1 MSVQQQ
7 VSEEATI
14 QIKMTY
20 KNIMSRKTIELEAID
35 PVEIYGAANK
45 NLEALCTYF
54 PNLKVI
60 ARGNQIILEG
70 SDEDTESFESKIN
83 KLIERR
89 NHKMKL
95 TPYDVEDLFDG
106 DASPDRFKLTG
117 DAVIVFGNDGKPIK
131 ARNKTQ
137 QEMVKAYFEND
148 LIYAIG
154 PAGTGKTYIAIA
166 LAVKALKN
174 REVKRIIL
182 TRPAVEAGE
191 RLGFLP
197 GDLKDKLD
205 PYLQPLYDALGDM
218 IPARKLQELMADG
231 TIQIAP
237 LAYMRGRTLDRA
249 CVILDEAQNTNLGQL
264 KMFLTRMGC
273 DAKFIVTGDAS
284 QIDLPNKNDSG
295 LLKGIELTRNIK
307 GISTIVFK
315 NEDIVR
321 HPLVAK
327 IVKAFDKVSAA
338 KANKEKVTDECR

>member
-1 MSVQQQ
+1 
-7 VSEEATI
+7 
-14 QIKMTY
+14 
-20 KNIMSRKTIELEAID
+20 MSRSTIRLEAID
-35 PVEIYGAANK
+35 PIEIYGTTNK
-45 NLEALCTYF
+45 NLEALSSYF
-54 PNLKVI
+54 PELKAV
-60 ARGNQIILEG
+60 ARGCEIILEG
-70 SDEDTESFESKIN
+70 KDEDIEKFTAKL
-83 KLIERR
+83 KMLIERR
-89 NHKMKL
+89 QHKMNI
-95 TPYDVEDLFDG
+95 TPYDVEDLFENEDK
-106 DASPDRFKLTG
+106 PDRFRLCG
-117 DAVIVFGNDGKPIK
+117 DAVIVHGNDGKPIK
-131 ARNKTQ
+131 ARNRTQ
-137 QEMVKAYFEND
+137 EEMVKAYFEND
-148 LIYAIG
+148 LIFAVG

-166 LAVKALKN
+166 LAVRALKN
-174 REVKRIIL
+174 REIKRIIL

-218 IPARKLQELMADG
+218 IPPKRLQEFMAEG

-295 LLKGIELTRNIK
+295 LLKGIELTKNIK
-307 GISTIVFK
+307 GIKTILFR

-327 IVKAFDKVSAA
+327 IVKAFE
-338 KANKEKVTDECR
+338 NK

>member
-1 MSVQQQ
+1 M
-7 VSEEATI
+7 
-14 QIKMTY
+14 
-20 KNIMSRKTIELEAID
+20 NNRKTIRLEAID
-35 PVEIYGAANK
+35 PIEIYGAANR
-45 NLEALCTYF
+45 NLEAMCSYF
-54 PNLKVI
+54 PELKVI
-60 ARGNQIILEG
+60 ARGNEIILEG
-70 SDEDTESFESKIN
+70 SDKDMEDFEV
-83 KLIERR
+83 KLRR
-89 NHKMKL
+89 LIQRRQHKMNV

-106 DASPDRFKLTG
+106 ETVPDRFKLCG
-117 DAVIVFGNDGKPIK
+117 QSPIVHGNDGKPIK
-131 ARNKTQ
+131 ARNRTQ
-137 QEMVKAYFEND
+137 EEMVKAYFEND
-148 LIYAIG
+148 LIFAVG

-166 LAVKALKN
+166 LAVRALKN
-174 REVKRIIL
+174 REIKRIIL

-218 IPARKLQELMADG
+218 IPAKRLQEFMAEG

-284 QIDLPNKNDSG
+284 QIDLPNKKDSG
-295 LLKGIELTRNIK
+295 LIRGMELTKNIK
-307 GISTIVFK
+307 GVKSIVFK

-327 IVKAFDKVSAA
+327 IVKAFDKAENNRVGG
-338 KANKEKVTDECR
+338 KRK

>member
-1 MSVQQQ
+1 MSK
-7 VSEEATI
+7 ETI
-14 QIKMTY
+14 
-20 KNIMSRKTIELEAID
+20 RLEAID
-35 PVEIYGAANK
+35 PIEIYGAANR
-45 NLEALCTYF
+45 NLEALCSYF
-54 PNLKVI
+54 PELKVA
-60 ARGNQIILEG
+60 ARGNDIFLEG
-70 SDEDTESFESKIN
+70 SENDIADFTSKLTM
-83 KLIERR
+83 LIERR
-89 NHKMKL
+89 NHKTSI
-95 TPYDVEDLFDG
+95 TPYDVEDIFDG
-106 DASPDRFKLTG
+106 ESRPDRFKICS
-117 DAVIVFGNDGKPIK
+117 DAVIVHGNDGKPIK
-131 ARNKTQ
+131 ARNLTQ

-148 LIYAIG
+148 LIFAVG

-166 LAVKALKN
+166 LAVRALKN
-174 REVKRIIL
+174 REIKRIIL

-218 IPARKLQELMADG
+218 IPAKRLQEFMAEG

-284 QIDLPNKNDSG
+284 QIDLPNRNDSG
-295 LLKGIELTRNIK
+295 LLKGIELIKNIK
-307 GISTIVFK
+307 GVKTITFR

-327 IVKAFDKVSAA
+327 IVKAFDK
-338 KANKEKVTDECR
+338 N

>member
-1 MSVQQQ
+1 MSK
-7 VSEEATI
+7 STI
-14 QIKMTY
+14 
-20 KNIMSRKTIELEAID
+20 RLEAID
-35 PVEIYGAANK
+35 PIEIYGAANK
-45 NLEALCTYF
+45 NLEALCSYF
-54 PNLKVI
+54 PELKAI
-60 ARGNQIILEG
+60 ARGCEIILDG
-70 SDEDTESFESKIN
+70 KDEDIEKFTAKL
-83 KLIERR
+83 KMLIERR
-89 NHKMKL
+89 QHKMNI
-95 TPYDVEDLFDG
+95 TPYDVEDLFENEDK
-106 DASPDRFKLTG
+106 PDRFKLCG
-117 DAVIVFGNDGKPIK
+117 DSVIVHGNDGKPIK
-131 ARNKTQ
+131 ARNRTQ
-137 QEMVKAYFEND
+137 EEMVKAYFEND
-148 LIYAIG
+148 LVFAVG

-166 LAVKALKN
+166 LAVRALKN
-174 REVKRIIL
+174 REIKRIIL

-218 IPARKLQELMADG
+218 IPPKRLQEFMAEG

-284 QIDLPNKNDSG
+284 QIDLPHKGDSG
-295 LLKGIELTRNIK
+295 LLKGIELTKDIK
-307 GISTIVFK
+307 GVRTIFFK

-327 IVKAFDKVSAA
+327 IVKAFE
-338 KANKEKVTDECR
+338 KA

>member
-1 MSVQQQ
+1 
-7 VSEEATI
+7 
-14 QIKMTY
+14 
-20 KNIMSRKTIELEAID
+20 MSRNTIRLEAID
-35 PVEIYGAANK
+35 PLEIYGAANK
-45 NLEALCTYF
+45 NLEALCSYF
-54 PNLKVI
+54 PELKVV
-60 ARGNQIILEG
+60 ARGNEIILDGQEK
-70 SDEDTESFESKIN
+70 DMEDFETKL
-83 KLIERR
+83 KMLIERR
-89 NHKMKL
+89 QNKMNI
-95 TPYDVEDLFDG
+95 TPYDVEDIFDG
-106 DASPDRFKLTG
+106 ECTPDRFKLSG
-117 DAVIVFGNDGKPIK
+117 ESVIVHGNDGKPIK

-137 QEMVKAYFEND
+137 QDMVKAYFDND
-148 LIYAIG
+148 LIFAVG

-166 LAVKALKN
+166 LAVRALKN
-174 REVKRIIL
+174 REIKRIIL

-218 IPARKLQELMADG
+218 IPAKRLQEFMAEG

-284 QIDLPNKNDSG
+284 QIDLPNKKDSG
-295 LLKGIELTRNIK
+295 LIKGIELTKNIK
-307 GISTIVFK
+307 GVSTIIFR

-321 HPLVAK
+321 HPLVSK
-327 IVKAFDKVSAA
+327 IVKAFE
-338 KANKEKVTDECR
+338 KAEGKEG

>member
-1 MSVQQQ
+1 
-7 VSEEATI
+7 
-14 QIKMTY
+14 
-20 KNIMSRKTIELEAID
+20 MSRQSIRLEAID
-35 PVEIYGAANK
+35 PIEIYGPGNK
-45 NLEALCTYF
+45 NLEALCGYF
-54 PNLKVI
+54 PELKVV
-60 ARGNQIILEG
+60 ARGNEIILDGKEK
-70 SDEDTESFESKIN
+70 DVEDFTVKLHM
-83 KLIERR
+83 LIERR
-89 NHKMKL
+89 KHKMNV

-106 DASPDRFKLTG
+106 ECTPDRFKLCG
-117 DAVIVFGNDGKPIK
+117 DSVIVHGNDGKPIK
-131 ARNKTQ
+131 ARNRTQ
-137 QEMVKAYFEND
+137 QEMVKAYFDND
-148 LIYAIG
+148 LIFAVG

-166 LAVKALKN
+166 LAVRALKN
-174 REVKRIIL
+174 REIKRIIL

-218 IPARKLQELMADG
+218 IPAKRLQEFMAEG

-284 QIDLPNKNDSG
+284 QIDLPNKRDSG
-295 LLKGIELTRNIK
+295 LLKGIELTKGIK
-307 GISTIVFK
+307 GIKTITFR

-321 HPLVAK
+321 HPLVTK
-327 IVKAFDKVSAA
+327 IVKAFDVAG
-338 KANKEKVTDECR
+338 D

>member
-1 MSVQQQ
+1 
-7 VSEEATI
+7 
-14 QIKMTY
+14 
-20 KNIMSRKTIELEAID
+20 MSRQSIKLEAID
-35 PVEIYGAANK
+35 PVEIYGPGNR
-45 NLEALCTYF
+45 NLEALCSYF
-54 PNLKVI
+54 PELKVA
-60 ARGNQIILEG
+60 ARGNEVILDG
-70 SDEDTESFESKIN
+70 KDTDVEEFTVKL
-83 KLIERR
+83 KMLIERR
-89 NHKMKL
+89 QHKMNL

-106 DASPDRFKLTG
+106 ESSPDRFRLSG
-117 DAVIVFGNDGKPIK
+117 DSVIVHGNDGKPVK
-131 ARNKTQ
+131 ARNRTQ

-148 LIYAIG
+148 LIFAVG

-166 LAVKALKN
+166 LAVRALKN

-218 IPARKLQELMADG
+218 IPAKRLQEFMAEG

-264 KMFLTRMGC
+264 KMFLTRMGS

-284 QIDLPNKNDSG
+284 QIDLPNKKDSG

-307 GISTIVFK
+307 GISTIRFR

-321 HPLVAK
+321 HPLVSK
-327 IVKAFDKVSAA
+327 IVKAFE
-338 KANKEKVTDECR
+338 KAENKKEEQA

>member
-1 MSVQQQ
+1 MNNC
-7 VSEEATI
+7 
-14 QIKMTY
+14 K
-20 KNIMSRKTIELEAID
+20 KTIRLEAVD

-45 NLEALCTYF
+45 VLEALCSYY
-54 PNLKVI
+54 PDLKVI
-60 ARGNQIILEG
+60 ARGNEIILEG
-70 SDEDTESFESKIN
+70 SEKDMEDFEMKIN
-83 KLIERR
+83 LLIEIRT
-89 NHKMKL
+89 HKMNL
-95 TPYDVEDLFDG
+95 TPYDVEDIFDG
-106 DASPDRFKLTG
+106 ESSPDRFRLSG
-117 DAVIVFGNDGKPIK
+117 ESVIVHGNDGKPIK
-131 ARNKTQ
+131 ARNRTQ
-137 QEMVKAYFEND
+137 QEMGKAYFAND
-148 LIYAIG
+148 LIYAVG

-166 LAVKALKN
+166 LAVRALKN
-174 REVKRIIL
+174 REIKRIIL

-218 IPARKLQELMADG
+218 IPPKRLQEFMAEG

-284 QIDLPNKNDSG
+284 QIDLPNKKDSG
-295 LLKGIELTRNIK
+295 LLRGIELTKDIK
-307 GISTIVFK
+307 GVSAIFFR

-321 HPLVAK
+321 HPLVNK
-327 IVKAFDKVSAA
+327 IVKAFE
-338 KANKEKVTDECR
+338 KEGD